1 MVEGVCLHEGVAL
14 CATDLLMS
22 AEPTH
27 SCNRTP
33 SVAFGDSSLSEGA
46 ICNSWRSQFMIFDR
60 KSIHGA
66 KREIIFLT
74 FVKKK
79 HIIQT
84 NPVIGTKQR
93 QENAKESRGL
103 RLKPFATKV
112 FVIHHP

>member
-1 MVEGVCLHEGVAL
+1 
-14 CATDLLMS
+14 
-22 AEPTH
+22 
-27 SCNRTP
+27 
-33 SVAFGDSSLSEGA
+33 
-46 ICNSWRSQFMIFDR
+46 MIFDR

-93 QENAKESRGL
+93 QENAKESKGL
-103 RLKPFATKV
+103 RLKPLATKV

>member
-1 MVEGVCLHEGVAL
+1 
-14 CATDLLMS
+14 
-22 AEPTH
+22 
-27 SCNRTP
+27 
-33 SVAFGDSSLSEGA
+33 
-46 ICNSWRSQFMIFDR
+46 MIFDR

-74 FVKKK
+74 IGFKR

-93 QENAKESRGL
+93 QENAKESKGL
-103 RLKPFATKV
+103 RLRPLATKV